1 MQTVELIKWMVPRLI
16 VTLVIHHH
24 EGQNNSCGVYSLY
37 GTTPRVFLKEIC
49 VCSGRS
55 VGCFICVIMSTYAF
69 VRSCWPSGKRPPLFE
84 GLLVWKMTENCQHEQ
99 IAAPVLQMGP
109 FAVLSDAAPPLMMTK
124 NPLKGSRFVQ
134 AANYNVVFMYLYYK
148 LQCRKTSK
156 VTQFKFSWFYFIY
169 IKETYHAQLH
179 FLIHFSIIRKVET
192 SLEIMLKQFHSVVL
206 HSTTTFFEMVSSE
219 RKKIHHFESQ
229 TYHFLWRA
237 SSLQEMAIS
246 AAK

>member
-16 VTLVIHHH
+16 VTLAIHHH
-24 EGQNNSCGVYSLY
+24 EGQNNSCAVYSLY

-134 AANYNVVFMYLYYK
+134 AANYNVVFMYLYYES
-148 LQCRKTSK
+148 QCIKTYK
-156 VTQFKFSWFYFIY
+156 VTQFMIWLDYWIQKRDLSCAITLLNTFQ
-169 IKETYHAQLH
+169 YH
-179 FLIHFSIIRKVET
+179 
-192 SLEIMLKQFHSVVL
+192 
-206 HSTTTFFEMVSSE
+206 
-219 RKKIHHFESQ
+219 
-229 TYHFLWRA
+229 
-237 SSLQEMAIS
+237 
-246 AAK
+246 